1 MNFNLSLSI
10 FKDLQAAHMFAQDL
24 RKTALKQH
32 IYDTSESTVTFTPLF
47 IVAKLTAIF
56 KELKKSKKNVCN
68 VCKRFKLANL
78 LLPVKPAVKRCGCL
92 FT

>member
-32 IYDTSESTVTFTPLF
+32 IYGTSESTVTFTPLF

-56 KELKKSKKNVCN
+56 KELKK
-68 VCKRFKLANL
+68 
-78 LLPVKPAVKRCGCL
+78 VKMCVMYVNGL
-92 FT
+92 N